1 MAIKKMP
8 ARMHEIVQ
16 LGVGGIFGVGTHT
29 PLALRVM
36 PGGHGQIR
44 TVKLIAGGCMH
55 VGLILGPFAMTMTAY
70 PPDAPRLSAPVEP
83 VLVSVQAPSAVPS
96 VVLAAVVVF
105 VNEVPPGV
113 VTVQSKDVATGG
125 ETLVLSTTA
134 GVVPGA
140 EPGPGTHPVTTAFGV
155 PIVGHTHRW

>member
-1 MAIKKMP
+1 M
-8 ARMHEIVQ
+8 
-16 LGVGGIFGVGTHT
+16 
-29 PLALRVM
+29 
-36 PGGHGQIR
+36 
-44 TVKLIAGGCMH
+44 
-55 VGLILGPFAMTMTAY
+55 LGPFALTVTAY
-70 PPDAPRLSAPVEP
+70 PPDAPRLSTPVEP

-134 GVVPGA
+134 GGVPGA
-140 EPGPGTHPVTTAFGV
+140 VPGPGTHPVTTAFGV
-155 PIVGHTHRW
+155 PTVGHTHL